1 MLKRKKILF
10 VLGLSFLLVGCQ
22 KTTINDGNVNTPP
35 TPSDPDGETPENP
48 GTTPE
53 EPDTPDDEPSTPTF
67 NPDDILEFS
76 GTYFDKN
83 QTLTIDDNGVKL
95 GTDKSLTITN
105 IQKEKVGG
113 LLGLREQTV
122 AYLKDDAGLEYRMLY
137 SSSLMYTLELEVKE
151 DNKYTVVNDFQP
163 GNEAL
168 KGVFSAY
175 GDGDDYNF
183 NFYFGNEFDNTY
195 GAFRLNYGSKSL
207 SKSADSFYY
216 KTSFFDLN
224 GTKSF
229 ALSIYDYSDNY
240 LYGNYVYQLM
250 SDGSA
255 VLYDIDN
262 KMDGYYSDP
271 AALKDDYFFE
281 DGTVVNLQADVDSKT
296 LTYKDVTYN
305 YTYTFDGEGQ
315 VFTLTSEGHENV
327 VIRPDIYGA
336 TFIEGDETKYAA
348 FDTLNYFENY
358 TFSNE
363 DFSFAY
369 EYDLW
374 EDNYSLL
381 VNGEL
386 TDYKFVIFDGRKSF
400 AFTLNGIEYTIS
412 PEKYTVALKVT
423 TADGT
428 TKYLTNETLYKSQF
442 VNSFI
447 SLTDG
452 TLGSLSID
460 DTLAV
465 KLNEKPAK
473 GALKYE
479 PGMNNVTLAF
489 SIDSTN
495 YELKT
500 LNSTSGIFELSDGTT
515 STYFFEKEFIEAGY
529 GDYTKKVD
537 KDIKLEATTITYY
550 GDKVN
555 YDLVAEYDSS
565 SFIYVIKILFTIDGV
580 THKLGFNTSYVLS
593 EDMLDASG
601 QVIDQTT
608 YIPYEY
614 YEDLIGTYY
623 FNGAY
628 GPEKFKLTNDGHFF
642 ADTLDKET
650 GKLKE
655 VEYAYRLTMLR
666 NTTTGLLQAVIGFEA
681 VENTFVLLYKVENG
695 LLSFSS
701 VYTREDLFN
710 VRGVYTTS
718 DNSTVV
724 HMVDNVVYI
733 NGDEYSITNVEALTN
748 GVKFDTASGGFS
760 LSILEDGT
768 LTLNDGTSE
777 SSLTKIDFDLSS
789 FVGDYSSQSTSG
801 ATVKFEAVVDPMTNV
816 TTYKLN
822 KNGMAL
828 SYIITSYEGHVALK
842 FTDISGT
849 YYLYNDGT
857 KVVYVEE
864 AGGLLPPPP
873 PPPPL
878 M

>member
-22 KTTINDGNVNTPP
+22 KTTINDDNVNTPP

-122 AYLKDDAGLEYRMLY
+122 AYLKDDTGLEYRMLY

-216 KTSFFDLN
+216 TTSFFDLN

-336 TFIEGDETKYAA
+336 TFIEGDGTKYAA

-363 DFSFAY
+363 DFSFTY

-400 AFTLNGIEYTIS
+400 ALTLNGIEYTIS

-465 KLNEKPAK
+465 KLNEKTAK

-479 PGMNNVTLAF
+479 PGMNNPTLAF

-515 STYFFEKEFIEAGY
+515 STYFFEKEFIENGY
-529 GDYTKKVD
+529 GDYTKKVN

-565 SFIYVIKILFTIDGV
+565 SFSYVLKILFTIDGV
-580 THKLGFNTSYVLS
+580 THKLGFHTSYVLS

-601 QVIDQTT
+601 QLIDQTT

-623 FNGAY
+623 FDGAY

-650 GKLKE
+650 GELKE
-655 VEYAYRLTMLR
+655 VEYAYRLTMIR
-666 NTTTGLLQAVIGFEA
+666 NNTTGLLQAVIGFEA

-701 VYTREDLFN
+701 VYTREDLFS
-710 VRGVYTTS
+710 VRGVYATS

-733 NGDEYSITNVEALTN
+733 NGDEYSITNVETLTN

-828 SYIITSYEGHVALK
+828 SYVITSYEGHVALK